1 MICFYYQIRDII
13 KQLKEYLKRMS
24 TDINRNLEF
33 YIENKLPL
41 LLNFNSSVNN
51 SFEKNI
57 INYFQ
62 AIDNYETNLIKNLTN
77 NILNKISKFERIKN
91 SIEIYNIKEM
101 AKKGF
106 SMIENTN
113 MQIIKSVSDVELK
126 EEIKI
131 LMSDGILNS
140 IINKKIKE

>member
-1 MICFYYQIRDII
+1 MHKIRNHWEQVYKKNNHKGLSWYQ
-13 KQLKEYLKRMS
+13 
-24 TDINRNLEF
+24 
-33 YIENKLPL
+33 
-41 LLNFNSSVNN
+41 
-51 SFEKNI
+51 
-57 INYFQ
+57 
-62 AIDNYETNLIKNLTN
+62 KNL
-77 NILNKISKFERIKN
+77 KK

>member
-1 MICFYYQIRDII
+1 
-13 KQLKEYLKRMS
+13 
-24 TDINRNLEF
+24 
-33 YIENKLPL
+33 
-41 LLNFNSSVNN
+41 
-51 SFEKNI
+51 
-57 INYFQ
+57 
-62 AIDNYETNLIKNLTN
+62 
-77 NILNKISKFERIKN
+77 
-91 SIEIYNIKEM
+91 M